1 MKSCLK
7 KKREKFNWCSQFHMM
22 NIKLGFPATGAI
34 IAYTICIVFV
44 RAPRTYPLSSIE
56 YCVVGFS
63 LKISQLFPSYPTHA
77 VARDHH
83 ELINRV

>member
-1 MKSCLK
+1 
-7 KKREKFNWCSQFHMM
+7 MM

-44 RAPRTYPLSSIE
+44 RAPRTYPLSFFFGKNYPLSSIE